1 MPRADESRQDET
13 QEDNTMNRRHSYSA
27 ADYLEDQR
35 HIEDEDSRQE
45 RLRERRLADDM
56 AERKPKQRKPTTAQP
71 VRRYTATTAEKISA
85 RFDDDGQNF
94 TDRNGDNLEE
104 VLDSLVACTYD
115 NGNAVYKFSDG
126 STIIL
131 YPGHW
136 DIK

>member
-1 MPRADESRQDET
+1 
-13 QEDNTMNRRHSYSA
+13 MNRRHSYSA

-45 RLRERRLADDM
+45 RLRERHIEDDM
-56 AERKPKQRKPTTAQP
+56 AERKPSTVKSTTAQP

-85 RFDDDGQNF
+85 RFHDDGSIWVDDN
-94 TDRNGDNLEE
+94 DNNLEE

-115 NGNAVYKFSDG
+115 NGNAVYRFADG
-126 STIIL
+126 STIVL
-131 YPGHW
+131 YAGHW